1 MLIFIWC
8 LIGIHKWFYSGLVN
22 PTEEPSIGFC
32 LKPLPHSEEK
42 DVGKKED
49 QKYQQSNKKEDNV
62 FAMKVSDVPTV
73 QPHSNMH
80 TIGIVQESE
89 EQCSNDGTKELSIGK
104 EEEGCQNCNW
114 IGAKKPCNL

>member
-62 FAMKVSDVPTV
+62 FAIKVLYVPNV
-73 QPHSNMH
+73 H
-80 TIGIVQESE
+80 TIGVVQESE
-89 EQCSNDGTKELSIGK
+89 EHCSNDGTKEFSIGK
-104 EEEGCQNCNW
+104 EEEGRRQ
-114 IGAKKPCNL
+114 L